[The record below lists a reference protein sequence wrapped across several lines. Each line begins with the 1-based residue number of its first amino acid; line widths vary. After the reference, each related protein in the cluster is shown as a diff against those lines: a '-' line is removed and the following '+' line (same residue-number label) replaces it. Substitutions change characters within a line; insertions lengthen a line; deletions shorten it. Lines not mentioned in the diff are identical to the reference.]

1 MSNRRQQQQQANVLP
16 HLSKGIAMPEIQVSN
31 HNDLMMPGQKALP
44 SADWKNSDEHGQNQQ
59 QLVPASDPGPNRRLS
74 AARQGVPWTDR
85 QSKLQ
90 IDSSNEPPPM
100 FTAAPKKMSIRHPR
114 ESMSS
119 KHIYRMDNGIDP
131 VILLTSRLEAWR
143 LAIKNLVALFKKVI
157 AVELKTSKGLVLAS
171 RDIVVPF
178 DKSNGQFLEIG
189 MGGIQDVWASMRDY
203 TMQHGMLHH
212 ESAGYLEKAVIPAL
226 RAIKNDIKTMIIA
239 IQKDKALKSTDI
251 FESRMQVDRLIS
263 RLDKI
268 IQSCNRSPQTANDNT
283 DPFLVNLG
291 VIHAVRELCDH
302 ENRLHDNILN
312 LQKETGIF
320 EQKIIENTRYVI
332 QKLEEFRLKNKMEHQ
347 DFIGKVVETFNGI
360 KPTLEWNEFVRRNQ
374 YNLILENSAYKTEN
388 MVEYP
393 NQDSKFVRALKI
405 GPLQIKA
412 GVMKG
417 WTEGVYLLTPAGFL
431 HGYKTPKHFQTNPL
445 RPNYTV
451 FVPDCAI
458 ERFDDGSFDL
468 HGKDKRLSMGQ
479 GTRYTF
485 RARNPRDSQG
495 WFEALVRIADQFRIV
510 PLFDTA
516 QSGFSSTVP
525 KNRDLPPLPAS
536 TLPLIQ
542 QPPSAPEKE
551 PRPAGA
557 IQSTYNTAGPSG
569 TRQDDLDPVLEEEQ
583 DPVLGDHQPLME
595 EHHTDDDGSQTPVAG
610 NSLHNEHLPH
620 PAVAVATGAAAG
632 AAAAGA
638 VDVNQHLHSEKTL
651 GQDQSRGLTEDPAT
665 PVTPT
670 AASVGQS
677 GQFVPQQQQNTQTI
691 HPPQSQLADLSEQQ
705 DFDKRPLEEQ
715 RGLPTSDVP
724 TTSNKTAAANEE
736 FNDGSN
742 VDNWQSVNG
751 GASKA
756 EGRFDTASHHSKI
769 ADHLNDEDE
778 INLAN
783 QQLQASDAYTP
794 IENYHLQQTQKQETA
809 AL

>member
-1 MSNRRQQQQQANVLP
+1 MSNRRQQQTNVLP

-31 HNDLMMPGQKALP
+31 HSDLMMPGQKALP
-44 SADWKNSDEHGQNQQ
+44 SSNWKNSDESGQNQQ
-59 QLVPASDPGPNRRLS
+59 QLVPASDPGVNRRLS
-74 AARQGVPWTDR
+74 VARQGVPWTDR

-90 IDSSNEPPPM
+90 IDSSSEPPPM

-114 ESMSS
+114 ESKSA

-143 LAIKNLVALFKKVI
+143 LAIKNMVALFKKII

-178 DKSNGQFLEIG
+178 EKSNGQFLEIG
-189 MGGIQDVWASMRDY
+189 TGGIQDVWASLRDY

-212 ESAGYLEKAVIPAL
+212 ESAGYLEKAVIPTL

-251 FESRMQVDRLIS
+251 FESRMQVDKLIS
-263 RLDKI
+263 RLDKVI
-268 IQSCNRSPQTANDNT
+268 ESCNRSPQTANENT
-283 DPFLVNLG
+283 DPFLINLG
-291 VIHAVRELCDH
+291 IIHAVRELCDH

-332 QKLEEFRLKNKMEHQ
+332 QKLEEFRLKNKLEHK

-405 GPLQIKA
+405 GPLQIKT

-451 FVPDCAI
+451 FVPHCAI
-458 ERFDDGSFDL
+458 ERDEDGIFDL
-468 HGKDKRLSMGQ
+468 RGKRSSMGM
-479 GTRYTF
+479 GTHYTF
-485 RARNPRDSQG
+485 RARNPRDGQE
-495 WFEALVRIADQFRIV
+495 WFEALVRLADQYRVV

-525 KNRDLPPLPAS
+525 RNRDLPPLPDS
-536 TLPLIQ
+536 TLPLLE
-542 QPPSAPEKE
+542 QPPPTPQKD
-551 PRPAGA
+551 PQPAGA
-557 IQSTYNTAGPSG
+557 IHSAYNTAGPSG

-610 NSLHNEHLPH
+610 NSMHNEHLPH
-620 PAVAVATGAAAG
+620 PAAAVATGAAAG
-632 AAAAGA
+632 ATAAGA
-638 VDVNQHLHSEKTL
+638 VDANQYVGSQKTL
-651 GQDQSRGLTEDPAT
+651 GHYQSRGLTDDPIT

-670 AASVGQS
+670 AASVDQS
-677 GQFVPQQQQNTQTI
+677 GQFTSQQQQSSQTI
-691 HPPQSQLADLSEQQ
+691 QPPQSQLADLGEQQ
-705 DFDKRPLEEQ
+705 DFDKRPLDEQ
-715 RGLPTSDVP
+715 RGLPTSNVP
-724 TTSNKTAAANEE
+724 TTSNKTATADHE
-736 FNDGSN
+736 FNDGGS

-751 GASKA
+751 GDSEA
-756 EGRFDTASHHSKI
+756 EGGFDTASHHSKI

-778 INLAN
+778 INLAK
-783 QQLQASDAYTP
+783 QQLQASDAYAP
-794 IENYHLQQTQKQETA
+794 IENHHLQQTQKQETA

>member
-1 MSNRRQQQQQANVLP
+1 
-16 HLSKGIAMPEIQVSN
+16 MPEIQVSN
-31 HNDLMMPGQKALP
+31 NNDLMMPGQKALP
-44 SADWKNSDEHGQNQQ
+44 SANWRSSDENGQNQQ
-59 QLVPASDPGPNRRLS
+59 QLVPSSDPGINRRLS
-74 AARQGVPWTDR
+74 VARQGVPWTDR

-90 IDSSNEPPPM
+90 IDSSSEPPPM

-114 ESMSS
+114 ESKSS

-131 VILLTSRLEAWR
+131 VILLTTRLEAWR
-143 LAIKNLVALFKKVI
+143 LAIKNLVALFKKII

-189 MGGIQDVWASMRDY
+189 TGGIQDVWASLRDY

-251 FESRMQVDRLIS
+251 FESRMQVDKLIS
-263 RLDKI
+263 RLDKVI
-268 IQSCNRSPQTANDNT
+268 ECCNRSPQTANDNT

-291 VIHAVRELCDH
+291 IIHAVRELCDH

-332 QKLEEFRLKNKMEHQ
+332 QKLEEFRLKNKLEHK

-405 GPLQIKA
+405 GPLQIKT
-412 GVMKG
+412 GVMRS

-445 RPNYTV
+445 RPNYSV
-451 FVPDCAI
+451 FVPHCSI
-458 ERFDDGSFDL
+458 ERDEDGSFEL
-468 HGKDKRLSMGQ
+468 RGKEKRASMGL
-479 GTRYTF
+479 GSHYTF
-485 RARNPRDSQG
+485 RASNPRDGQQ
-495 WFEALVRIADQFRIV
+495 WFEALVRMADQFRIV

-516 QSGFSSTVP
+516 QHGFSSTVP
-525 KNRDLPPLPAS
+525 QNRDLPPLPAS
-536 TLPLIQ
+536 TLPLLE
-542 QPPSAPEKE
+542 QPPPTPEKD
-551 PRPAGA
+551 PRPVGA
-557 IQSTYNTAGPSG
+557 IQSPYNTAGPSG

-610 NSLHNEHLPH
+610 NSLHNEQPPH
-620 PAVAVATGAAAG
+620 PAAAVATGTAAG
-632 AAAAGA
+632 AIAAGA
-638 VDVNQHLHSEKTL
+638 VDPSQHLDSEKTL
-651 GQDQSRGLTEDPAT
+651 GQDQSRGLTDDPMT
-665 PVTPT
+665 PVSPT
-670 AASVGQS
+670 AGAMHSSSAPTASSVDQS
-677 GQFVPQQQQNTQTI
+677 GGFVPQQQQSIQTI
-691 HPPQSQLADLSEQQ
+691 QPPQSQLADLSEQQ

-724 TTSNKTAAANEE
+724 NTSNKTATAYEE
-736 FNDGSN
+736 FNDGNS

-751 GASKA
+751 DSEA
-756 EGRFDTASHHSKI
+756 EHGFDTASHHSKI

-778 INLAN
+778 IKLAK
-783 QQLQASDAYTP
+783 QQLQDSDAYAP
-794 IENYHLQQTQKQETA
+794 IENYHLQQTQKQEAA